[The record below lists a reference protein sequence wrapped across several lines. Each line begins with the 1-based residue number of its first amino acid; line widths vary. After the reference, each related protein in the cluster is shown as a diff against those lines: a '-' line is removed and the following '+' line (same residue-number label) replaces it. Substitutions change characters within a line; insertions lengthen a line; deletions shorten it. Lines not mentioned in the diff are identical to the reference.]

1 MEWVTTSTVLEK
13 LHDFAENTAWELLA
27 EHYRDPIVRFGIRR
41 GLTAADA
48 EDTAQETLIAFAQAF
63 RDGRYDPTKGRMK
76 SWLFG
81 IANRQILNA
90 RRRILK
96 RGEHTPAGM
105 ETAASLFEQLA
116 VSDDELEQWWEQEW
130 RRAVFERCLKKV
142 QSEVDEEQFA
152 IFSALAFS
160 DRPGDEVAEEF
171 GIARTKVYNVK
182 SRLLKRIA
190 ELAKAYD
197 DS

>member
-27 EHYRDPIVRFGIRR
+27 EHYREPIVRFGRRR
-41 GLTAADA
+41 GLNAADA
-48 EDTAQETLIAFAQAF
+48 DDAAQETLIAFAQAF
-63 RDGRYDPTKGRMK
+63 RQGRYDPSKGRMK

-96 RGEHTPAGM
+96 RGERSPAGM

-130 RRAVFERCLKKV
+130 RRAVFERCLKRV
-142 QSEVDEEQFA
+142 QAEVDEEQFA
-152 IFSALAFS
+152 IFSAMAFG
-160 DRPGDEVAEEF
+160 DRSGEEVAEEF
-171 GIARTKVYNVK
+171 GVARGKVYNVK
-182 SRLLKRIA
+182 HRITKRIA
-190 ELAKAYD
+190 ELAKSYE